1 MRGQLLGN
9 QTHARF
15 AVLVTDRPL
24 DIEED
29 KNARTQHPQQSL
41 GFGQDRLR
49 GADEELEILLRLA
62 VALEQF
68 LADGIKV
75 GGVGPTIVRLS
86 PQFLGADAQP
96 TPTRMFGQH
105 PDRALGIIARRQ
117 GMLGTGEG
125 VLAAAEHEVLADF
138 LGLLFR
144 LGQKGRNQI
153 AKVFRTG
160 LIAVLGSFIGV

>member
-1 MRGQLLGN
+1 
-9 QTHARF
+9 
-15 AVLVTDRPL
+15 
-24 DIEED
+24 
-29 KNARTQHPQQSL
+29 
-41 GFGQDRLR
+41 
-49 GADEELEILLRLA
+49 
-62 VALEQF
+62 
-68 LADGIKV
+68 
-75 GGVGPTIVRLS
+75 
-86 PQFLGADAQP
+86 
-96 TPTRMFGQH
+96 MFGQH

-153 AKVFRTG
+153 SKVFRTG